1 MTAHN
6 IACQKCMLKADFY
19 VDEDNILDNVD
30 LTRVFKKVKYGE
42 EKLKFKVVTVCPN
55 CDEIYVLDGSL

>member
-6 IACQKCMLKADFY
+6 IACSKCMFKADFY
-19 VDEDNILDNVD
+19 INEDNILGDI
-30 LTRVFKKVKYGE
+30 KVVNYLRAVKGE
-42 EKLKFKVVTVCPN
+42 IKFKVVTVCPN